1 MGSTIVQA
9 SCRGE
14 VSSGAVGCDEPFW
27 GRNEWR
33 SGYIGYK
40 CQGVDRG
47 RKNIFYHVVLF
58 TYLCNM
64 ETVPQKNTRRKERM
78 SYEQAFSLN
87 GGNKPPQAIDLEEAV
102 LGALMLDANALNTA
116 VDLLHEEFFYKPE
129 HQAIF
134 RAIRKLFERNQPVD
148 MMTVT
153 NQLRQ
158 SGELEAAGGAFHIS
172 ELTSH
177 IVSAAHIEYYA
188 RVLSEKYIS
197 RELIRISTETISSAY
212 DETTDVVDLLDKTEG
227 RLMDINEKNFRT
239 DYRPIGDLVHEAHD
253 QIVETAENKGSTSG
267 IPSGF
272 IELDKM
278 TAGFQPGTLIIL
290 AARPAMGKTACAL
303 SMARNIAVEQ
313 GKPVAFFSLEMTGV
327 ELAMRLISAEAQI
340 AGDKLKK
347 GDLRQDELVQLEART
362 QRLNEAKIF
371 IDDTPQLTIYEL
383 RAKCRRLKDH
393 HDIQMVFIDYLQ
405 LMSAG
410 NDTLNRNGNREQE
423 ISTISRQLKALSKE
437 LGIPVLA
444 MAQLSRAV
452 ETRGGEKKPMLSDL
466 RESGAIEQDADIV
479 MFIYRPE
486 YYGILE
492 DGKGS
497 TAGMADIILAKHR
510 SGGVG
515 EARLRFVGKYARFEN
530 DDFSANGQIAGAL
543 AQNTSFDSASGVRT
557 VLVNSKI
564 NRDNGNIDAGF
575 QPDGDAPF

>member
-1 MGSTIVQA
+1 M
-9 SCRGE
+9 
-14 VSSGAVGCDEPFW
+14 
-27 GRNEWR
+27 
-33 SGYIGYK
+33 
-40 CQGVDRG
+40 
-47 RKNIFYHVVLF
+47 
-58 TYLCNM
+58 
-64 ETVPQKNTRRKERM
+64 PQNTTRRKERM
-78 SYEQAFSLN
+78 SYEQAFTIN
-87 GGNKPPQAIDLEEAV
+87 GGNKPPQATDLEEAV

-116 VDLLHEEFFYKPE
+116 IDLLHEEFFYKPE
-129 HQAIF
+129 HQTIF
-134 RAIRKLFERNQPVD
+134 RAIHKLFEQNQPVD

-197 RELIRISTETISSAY
+197 RELIRISTETITSAY

-239 DYRPIGDLVHEAHD
+239 DYHPIGDLVHQAHD
-253 QIVETAENKGSTSG
+253 QIIEAVENKGSTAG

-272 IELDKM
+272 KDLDRM

-290 AARPAMGKTACAL
+290 AARPAMGKTAFAL
-303 SMARNIAVEQ
+303 SMARNMAVDQ
-313 GKPVAFFSLEMTGV
+313 NKPVAFFSLEMTGV
-327 ELAMRLISAEAQI
+327 ELAMRLISGEAQLP
-340 AGDKLKK
+340 GDKLKK
-347 GDLRQDELVQLEART
+347 GELTPWEQQQLETRT
-362 QRLNEAKIF
+362 QKLNEAKIF

-393 HDIQMVFIDYLQ
+393 HNIQMVFIDYLQ

-410 NDTLNRNGNREQE
+410 TDAMSRNGNREQE
-423 ISTISRQLKALSKE
+423 ISTISRQLKSLSKE

-444 MAQLSRAV
+444 MSQLSRAV
-452 ETRGGEKKPMLSDL
+452 ETRGGTKKPMLSDL

-486 YYGILE
+486 YYGQME
-492 DGKGS
+492 DDKGS

-515 EARLRFVGKYARFEN
+515 EVRLRFVGKYARFEN
-530 DDFSANGQIAGAL
+530 TEFTTNEQL
-543 AQNTSFDSASGVRT
+543 ASSLPMNTSFDSGGNPTIIVD
-557 VLVNSKI
+557 SKI
-564 NRDNGNIDAGF
+564 NRENDNFAQGL
-575 QPDGDAPF
+575 QPDTEAPF

>member
-1 MGSTIVQA
+1 
-9 SCRGE
+9 
-14 VSSGAVGCDEPFW
+14 
-27 GRNEWR
+27 
-33 SGYIGYK
+33 
-40 CQGVDRG
+40 
-47 RKNIFYHVVLF
+47 
-58 TYLCNM
+58 
-64 ETVPQKNTRRKERM
+64 M
-78 SYEQAFSLN
+78 SYEQAFNLN
-87 GGNKPPQAIDLEEAV
+87 GGNKPPQATELEEAV

-116 VDLLHEEFFYKPE
+116 IDLLHEEFFYKPE

-134 RAIRKLFERNQPVD
+134 RAIRKLFEQNQPVD
-148 MMTVT
+148 MITVT

-197 RELIRISTETISSAY
+197 RELIRISTETIASAY

-253 QIVETAENKGSTSG
+253 QIVETAENKGNTSG

-272 IELDKM
+272 TALDSM

-340 AGDKLKK
+340 PGDKLKK
-347 GDLRQDELVQLEART
+347 GDLALHEIQQLETRT

-410 NDTLNRNGNREQE
+410 SDAMSRNGNREQE

-452 ETRGGEKKPMLSDL
+452 ETRGGTKKPMLSDL

-486 YYGILE
+486 YYGIAE
-492 DGKGS
+492 DENGS

-515 EARLRFVGKYARFEN
+515 EVRLRFVGKYARFEN
-530 DDFSANGQIAGAL
+530 NDFSTDGQIVSAL
-543 AQNTSFDSASGVRT
+543 PQNSSFDAASGVRT
-557 VLVNSKI
+557 LLVDSKI
-564 NRDNGNIDAGF
+564 NRDSHADAGF
-575 QPDGDAPF
+575 QPDSDAPF